1 MEIEII
7 FKIAGIGILTSIIT
21 HVLKHSGKDDIATLA
36 SLSGIII
43 VLMMVIN
50 LISDLFDTVKNL
62 FSLY

>member
-1 MEIEII
+1 MNVDII

-21 HVLKHSGKDDIATLA
+21 HILKNSGKDDIATLA

-43 VLMMVIN
+43 VLIMVID
-50 LISDLFDTVKNL
+50 LISKLFDTVKNL